1 MNLLLFEIKFNFYK
15 MSENFKENQ
24 IISDKLK
31 TEDSLM
37 NNNKNED
44 LISRL
49 KEVHCKNEVRTFD
62 LNEKFNQIKEELQ
75 LLMEEFKSNNE
86 NSDDLENDEIDFISI
101 KEYIKEYISNERNT
115 SINIINNT
123 FEKINNHLEEI
134 VENKNSNLIEIENIL
149 NELKNEFEQ
158 NRNDIINHNL
168 EISTQKE
175 EIKNKL
181 DVQLQEQF
189 DKIDKL
195 IKEEEQNFSLTQ
207 IDNLKRI
214 KELISNILKYIKKE
228 KNQ

>member
-1 MNLLLFEIKFNFYK
+1 MNLSKIGMILLIF
-15 MSENFKENQ
+15 
-24 IISDKLK
+24 
-31 TEDSLM
+31 
-37 NNNKNED
+37 
-44 LISRL
+44 
-49 KEVHCKNEVRTFD
+49 
-62 LNEKFNQIKEELQ
+62 
-75 LLMEEFKSNNE
+75 
-86 NSDDLENDEIDFISI
+86 
-101 KEYIKEYISNERNT
+101 
-115 SINIINNT
+115 
-123 FEKINNHLEEI
+123 
-134 VENKNSNLIEIENIL
+134 
-149 NELKNEFEQ
+149 
-158 NRNDIINHNL
+158 NHNL

>member
-1 MNLLLFEIKFNFYK
+1 

-31 TEDSLM
+31 TEESLM

-123 FEKINNHLEEI
+123 LEKINNHLEEI

-158 NRNDIINHNL
+158 NRNDTINHNL

>member
-1 MNLLLFEIKFNFYK
+1 

-158 NRNDIINHNL
+158 NRSDIINHNL

-214 KELISNILKYIKKE
+214 KEPISNILNYIKKE

>member
-1 MNLLLFEIKFNFYK
+1 

>member
-1 MNLLLFEIKFNFYK
+1 

-214 KELISNILKYIKKE
+214 KELISNILNYIKKE

>member
-1 MNLLLFEIKFNFYK
+1 
-15 MSENFKENQ
+15 MSEEQNLNNYLITEQ
-24 IISDKLK
+24 INDSQLSNTNININITKK
-31 TEDSLM
+31 REDII
-37 NNNKNED
+37 KH
-44 LISRL
+44 L
-49 KEVHCKNEVRTFD
+49 KEVHCRSEERTFD

-101 KEYIKEYISNERNT
+101 KEYIKEYICNERNT

-158 NRNDIINHNL
+158 NRNDTINHNL

-207 IDNLKRI
+207 IYNIKRI

>member
-1 MNLLLFEIKFNFYK
+1 M
-15 MSENFKENQ
+15 
-24 IISDKLK
+24 
-31 TEDSLM
+31 
-37 NNNKNED
+37 
-44 LISRL
+44 
-49 KEVHCKNEVRTFD
+49 
-62 LNEKFNQIKEELQ
+62 
-75 LLMEEFKSNNE
+75 
-86 NSDDLENDEIDFISI
+86 
-101 KEYIKEYISNERNT
+101 
-115 SINIINNT
+115 
-123 FEKINNHLEEI
+123 EEI